1 MDRWMATDLIYH
13 SLRNAIIESYQSG
26 DLANEMGQME
36 ESLSALDDIYD
47 VTRFRSGKIIE
58 AKIKILNEIQTKVD
72 KVMGKKVY
80 SDMWE

>member
-1 MDRWMATDLIYH
+1 
-13 SLRNAIIESYQSG
+13 
-26 DLANEMGQME
+26 MGQME

-47 VTRFRSGKIIE
+47 VKRFRNGRIKE
-58 AKIKILNEIQTKVD
+58 AKVRILNEIQTKVD

>member
-1 MDRWMATDLIYH
+1 MTTDLIYH

-26 DLANEMGQME
+26 DMDGTMGQME

>member
-1 MDRWMATDLIYH
+1 MPIDLIYM
-13 SLRNAIIESYQSG
+13 SLKNAIIESYESG
-26 DLANEMGQME
+26 DMDDSMGQKE

-47 VTRFRSGKIIE
+47 VGRFRNGRIRE
-58 AKIKILNEIQTKVD
+58 AKIRILNEIQTRVD

>member
-1 MDRWMATDLIYH
+1 MTTDLIYH

-26 DLANEMGQME
+26 DMDGTMGQME

-47 VTRFRSGKIIE
+47 VKRFRNGKIIE

-80 SDMWE
+80 SDMWD

>member
-1 MDRWMATDLIYH
+1 MATDLIYH

-26 DLANEMGQME
+26 DMDGTMGQME

>member
-1 MDRWMATDLIYH
+1 MTTDLIYH
-13 SLRNAIIESYQSG
+13 SLRNAIINSYQSG
-26 DLANEMGQME
+26 EMDDTMGQME

-47 VTRFRSGKIIE
+47 VTRFRNGKIIE

-72 KVMGKKVY
+72 RVMGKKVY

>member
-1 MDRWMATDLIYH
+1 MATDLIYH
-13 SLRNAIIESYQSG
+13 SLRNAIIHSYQSG
-26 DLANEMGQME
+26 EMDDTMGQME

-47 VTRFRSGKIIE
+47 VTRFRNGKIIE

>member
-1 MDRWMATDLIYH
+1 MATDLIYH
-13 SLRNAIIESYQSG
+13 SLRNAIINSYQSG
-26 DLANEMGQME
+26 EMDDTMGQME

-47 VTRFRSGKIIE
+47 VTRFRNGKIIE

-72 KVMGKKVY
+72 RVMGKKVY